1 VVITRLNICVME
13 ENKRDEKQAEKYSKD
28 GKEINDYDHKHMII
42 NTKLILKKK
51 HPEKTS
57 SYVKR
62 KN

>member
-1 VVITRLNICVME
+1 ME

>member
-1 VVITRLNICVME
+1 MGKINETR
-13 ENKRDEKQAEKYSKD
+13 NKRKIAPKMIK
-28 GKEINDYDHKHMII
+28 KLIMII

-62 KN
+62 KD

>member
-1 VVITRLNICVME
+1 MNKMWLLHVLIYVSWRKINETR
-13 ENKRDEKQAEKYSKD
+13 NKRKNTPKMIK
-28 GKEINDYDHKHMII
+28 KLMIMII

-62 KN
+62 KD